1 MDYKKINFSTKI
13 IEHLGKDLITAPEVA
28 FVELIKNS
36 IDASVESEKKRVQIS
51 CYESIELVNDNTSLV
66 EVNRDLIA
74 QIPDNYAQKPFFV
87 IEDLGCGMD
96 EKTLERGFLS
106 IGTDIKK
113 HNRENGEIILGEKG
127 IGRLAAQRLGKF
139 LIVETA
145 SKNDTQANIV
155 AIEWD
160 KIVSGRNLSDVKVP
174 YMTGTKMAES
184 YTRLWIFDVNVSDL
198 IREDGQIQLFRDYSK
213 LVLNSELDNAVC
225 FLISP
230 FQCER
235 KISIQFFYNGHL
247 IDYGFNKK
255 MLNYAESIH
264 SFYIDSDPEN
274 SIVLRLNLEIKPWLI
289 ERIHRACIR
298 PQKEFGKYK
307 KNVKEYE
314 SLIKKYETKFR
325 KTFNYEIEEADLIS
339 YLVKDAKKE
348 YSIISKNDNE
358 EITDYLTQLVTNDV
372 NALKKIIPIRGE
384 IYSYKKDSTWCGSAL
399 EFCKEDDCSI
409 KEIQDFLNS
418 YNGIKL
424 YRNQYRIGFLGNKDN
439 DWLKL
444 QQYKTLGHQ
453 FYRFNLG
460 TTLGFISITDPL
472 QQYIK
477 EISSRLDI
485 NKSQV
490 SNIFMKVVEK
500 VCNESFYKF
509 NEAITEMTK
518 EILSDE
524 GWLQGNIKKKIE
536 KNDSLNKE
544 LKKQNSLLK
553 KQICATKEMLAN
565 LETTED
571 GSKIIDA
578 EKYNETLLT
587 FEKAEEHISV
597 MENFIQKNGL
607 LLEEAKADIG
617 KIEVEAYNNY
627 KLMANGLVTETIT
640 HELHSLVATN
650 SIDDVEVHFNT
661 IVSFLWENN
670 MKLYNNDLLPI
681 KEKYYHVLGTLDE
694 VSDLYKFLENTFIK
708 NNSVDEF
715 ELVNIQE
722 SVGNVEKRLLKELE
736 KAKIRIIT
744 LNCDINWY
752 LPKGVLLHVLY
763 NLITNAKYWIDVRR
777 KRAIYDLEFVYKG
790 EDFIKVEGIGND
802 SILIYDSGTGVK
814 HEMEEVLFQPLQ
826 SGKGPDGR
834 GMGLY
839 IVKKLLKSFK
849 AKIELLDEKNEYG
862 NRYKFKIT
870 VLQDYVR

>member
-1 MDYKKINFSTKI
+1 MDYKRINFSTKI

-36 IDASVESEKKRVQIS
+36 IDASVESKEKKIQVS
-51 CYESIELVNDNTSLV
+51 CYESFDMISDSTCLVGL
-66 EVNRDLIA
+66 NRNILEK
-74 QIPDNYAQKPFFV
+74 IPENYKKKPFFV
-87 IEDLGCGMD
+87 IEDLGCGMNED
-96 EKTLERGFLS
+96 TLERGFLS

-113 HNRENGEIILGEKG
+113 RNRENGKIILGEKG

-145 SKNDTQANIV
+145 AKGDERSNIV

-160 KIVSGRNLSDVKVP
+160 KIVSGQTLSNVQVP
-174 YMTGTKMAES
+174 YVTGEKMTES
-184 YTRLWIFDVNVSDL
+184 YTRLWIFDVDVRDL

-213 LVLNSELDNAVC
+213 IVLNRELDNAVC

-230 FQCER
+230 FQGE
-235 KISIQFFYNGHL
+235 KEISIQFYFNGHL
-247 IDYGFNKK
+247 IKYGFEKK
-255 MLNYAESIH
+255 MLNFAESIH
-264 SFYIDSDPEN
+264 SFNITLNSEN
-274 SIVLRLNLEIKPWLI
+274 SIVLQLNLEIKPWLV

-298 PQKEFGKYK
+298 PQKEFRKYK
-307 KNVKEYE
+307 KNIKEYE
-314 SLIKKYETKFR
+314 ALIEKYEAKFK
-325 KTFNYEIEEADLIS
+325 KTFDYKIGEEELIA
-339 YLVKDAKKE
+339 YLVKDVKKE
-348 YSIISKNDNE
+348 YEITLRNDNE
-358 EITDYLTQLVTNDV
+358 EITDCLTKIVKNEIRE
-372 NALKKIIPIRGE
+372 LKKIVPIEGK
-384 IYSYKKDSTWCGSAL
+384 IYSYKKDSTWCGSVL
-399 EFCKEDDCSI
+399 EFCQENDCDI
-409 KEIQDFLNS
+409 KQIQEFLNT

-424 YRNQYRIGFLGNKDN
+424 YRDQYRIGFLGNKDN

-444 QQYKTLGHQ
+444 QQYKTVGHQ

-472 QQYIK
+472 QQYVK

-485 NKSQV
+485 NKSEV

-500 VCNESFYKF
+500 ICNGNFYIF
-509 NEAITEMTK
+509 NEAITEMIK

-536 KNDSLNKE
+536 KNDIINKE
-544 LKKQNSLLK
+544 LKKQNSILR
-553 KQICATKEMLAN
+553 KQIRETKEMLAK

-571 GSKIIDA
+571 GSKIMDVR
-578 EKYNETLLT
+578 KYDETLLT
-587 FEKAEEHISV
+587 LDNAEEHIIV
-597 MENFIQKNGL
+597 TEDFIQKNGL
-607 LLEEAKADIG
+607 LLEEAKADLS

-640 HELHSLVATN
+640 HELHSLVAT
-650 SIDDVEVHFNT
+650 SGVEGVEGHFDT
-661 IVSFLWENN
+661 ITNFLWENN
-670 MKLYNNDLLPI
+670 MSLYNHDLLPI
-681 KEKYYHVLGTLDE
+681 RDRYYHVLETLDD

-715 ELVNIQE
+715 ELINIQE
-722 SVGNVEKRLLKELE
+722 SVVNVEKRMLKELR
-736 KAKIRIIT
+736 KSKINIIA
-744 LNCDINWY
+744 LNCDMNWY

-763 NLITNAKYWIDVRR
+763 NLINNSKYWIDVRR
-777 KRAIYDLEFVYKG
+777 KRALYDLEFVLEG
-790 EDFIKVEGIGND
+790 DDFIKVEGIGND
-802 SILIYDSGTGVK
+802 SIIICDSGTGVK

-839 IVKKLLKSFK
+839 IVKKLLNSFK
-849 AKIELLDEKNEYG
+849 GKIELLDEKNQYG
-862 NRYKFKIT
+862 NRYKFKIS